1 MLAAE
6 SVCESDET
14 QPAAAAAAAA
24 AADDEHADASTSQP
38 VITDHPH
45 DQ

>member
-14 QPAAAAAAAA
+14 QPAAAAAAA